1 MFKRLLKHYAQRGQV
16 LIFYGLMVPLL
27 FCFVGAAADFG
38 WLYFNQSRLQN
49 AADAAVV
56 AGAKNLIADEQ
67 SLSDYTYSTFIG
79 TWEDDFQNLVD
90 SNTVSQRDRED
101 GDKKA
106 KEYVIKNM
114 SSDGELT
121 DSWNGN
127 APIKFESKLY
137 GVDVND
143 YRALYYVVMLNE
155 KINHL
160 FSVMDYFEFADLNT
174 NAVAVAK
181 ITHVVKGISIYKQ
194 LSQLR
199 NNTSYATWDHIQH
212 EYSLK
217 QASEYAH
224 LGVNTAGDAARVRSV
239 QAKGNEYVD
248 GNVYRTETLMLSG
261 ESLATKG
268 YGKPLTQK
276 PFDQSNL
283 DNLFVDFKVDI
294 ICPFKTDWDLS
305 SDTPAPSGAT
315 YKSGYNLNTS
325 SQSLA
330 DPNVMDPDELKR
342 IMSYRIHDLINVGK
356 WNGSKYTYEYKVREG
371 KEPPDPLYV
380 YIENENFYSHEY
392 QSTTSFNTVR
402 QLIINVNVANTNEE
416 TERPIF
422 FFYDGPEK
430 IDGKST
436 NTWNEIWRESWK
448 YTERYKNNPR
458 NSLPVILNLNAD
470 FRGVIFMPNSPV
482 VINGNGHNFRGII
495 VAQEFVTLKGAD
507 DFADTLTIDGVECTK
522 TIDENQNIIY
532 KDADGN
538 DKYKYTLIEKE
549 KANLLDKV
557 KSNEKEYV
565 DVYPMYVDERGN
577 VQYNMT
583 GGEYTAVEPTATL
596 DSSMT
601 PITEPD
607 PDEEDYAEDKYFAA
621 STFNL
626 ASSTYDPFSKVA
638 IANFTYLNN
647 ASMVNIFTTRRSDRR
662 D

>member
-1 MFKRLLKHYAQRGQV
+1 MLKKLLERYAQRGQV

-49 AADAAVV
+49 AADAAVT

-79 TWEDDFQNLVD
+79 TWEDDFQALVD
-90 SNTVSQRDRED
+90 SNTVSSRSRDD

-114 SSDGELT
+114 SSDGKLT

-127 APIKFESKLY
+127 APIEFESKLY

-143 YRALYYVVMLNE
+143 YRALYYVVMLKE

-174 NAVAVAK
+174 NVVAVAK

-194 LSQLR
+194 LTQLR
-199 NNTSYATWDHIQH
+199 NNTSYATWDHIKH

-224 LGVNTAGDAARVRSV
+224 LGVNNAEDAARVRSV

-268 YGKPLTQK
+268 DGKALTK
-276 PFDQSNL
+276 DPFDQSNL

-294 ICPFKTDWDLS
+294 QYGFKSDWDWS
-305 SDTPAPSGAT
+305 SDTPVPEDAK
-315 YKSGYNLNTS
+315 YDSGYNLNTS
-325 SQSLA
+325 SKRLNKVLSKEDL
-330 DPNVMDPDELKR
+330 LR

-416 TERPIF
+416 TDRPIF

-448 YTERYKNNPR
+448 YTDRYKNNPR
-458 NSLPVILNLNAD
+458 NSLPVIINLNED
-470 FRGVIFMPNSPV
+470 FRGVFFFPNSPV
-482 VINGNGHNFRGII
+482 VINGNDHNFRGII
-495 VAQEFVTLKGAD
+495 VAEKFVTLKGAD
-507 DFADTLTIDGVECTK
+507 NFAATLTIDGVECTK
-522 TIDENQNIIY
+522 SMDENKNIIY
-532 KDADGN
+532 KDGDGN

-549 KANLLDKV
+549 KANLLDEV
-557 KSNEKEYV
+557 KGNEKEYV
-565 DVYPMYVDERGN
+565 DVYPMYIDEKGN

-583 GGEYTAVEPTATL
+583 GSEYTALEPTATL

-601 PITEPD
+601 PITEPEA
-607 PDEEDYAEDKYFAA
+607 DELDYAEDKYFDA
-621 STFNL
+621 SVFKL
-626 ASSTYDPFSKVA
+626 ASSTFDSFSKVA

-647 ASMVNIFTTRRSDRR
+647 SSTVNIFTTRRSDRR